1 MLLGLDGHEQGVI
14 LQPEVLPGAER
25 VVGLRG
31 GGQQPVSGLF
41 QHQRALAVEG
51 TIINGTHRLGGGQ
64 LGLGQETIC
73 STSSR

>member
-31 GGQQPVSGLF
+31 EASSRSAAFF

-51 TIINGTHRLGGGQ
+51 TIINGTHRLGAGSSAWVRRP
-64 LGLGQETIC
+64 C